1 MVLHAHGSTHPLD
14 KSFGRLGRLPRKL
27 RPLGI
32 AAEVEAHSITY
43 LRGKTAD
50 ESPCFYAVHYPPDT
64 QGNKGYTD
72 PCSGGHMQDEHDL
85 L

>member
-1 MVLHAHGSTHPLD
+1 MI
-14 KSFGRLGRLPRKL
+14 F
-27 RPLGI
+27 I
-32 AAEVEAHSITY
+32 HSIAY

-50 ESPCFYAVHYPPDT
+50 ESQRFYAVHYPPDT

-72 PCSGGHMQDEHDL
+72 PRSGGHMQDEHDL